1 MRSITLIGTF
11 GLTDEQI
18 AVIVMGGGYVK
29 KDADT
34 YDEKWEPCTMDG
46 TLTDGGIF
54 ILAAMQLWRTSGRIY
69 SIDRGDSLRR
79 S

>member
-1 MRSITLIGTF
+1 MRNITLIGTF

-18 AVIVMGGGYVK
+18 AVRCGEAMSK
-29 KDADT
+29 KMPIPMMK
-34 YDEKWEPCTMDG
+34 KWEPCTMDG

-54 ILAAMQLWRTSGRIY
+54 IPAAIPLWRTSGRIY

>member
-18 AVIVMGGGYVK
+18 AVIVMWGGYAK

-46 TLTDGGIF
+46 TLTDGGDLISKVKLPKNWKMTHF
-54 ILAAMQLWRTSGRIY
+54 ILMQ
-69 SIDRGDSLRR
+69 
-79 S
+79 